1 MPIMEMKVAEELVK
15 QDVKMMTTDELDYAK
30 QDWRGRVVVVLVVVM
45 VVALVVNVQETI
57 HALNT
62 KSDLPLP

>member
-1 MPIMEMKVAEELVK
+1 MEMKVAEELVK
-15 QDVKMMTTDELDYAK
+15 QDVMMMTTDELDYAK

-45 VVALVVNVQETI
+45 VVALVVIVQETI

>member
-15 QDVKMMTTDELDYAK
+15 QDVMMMTTDELDYAK